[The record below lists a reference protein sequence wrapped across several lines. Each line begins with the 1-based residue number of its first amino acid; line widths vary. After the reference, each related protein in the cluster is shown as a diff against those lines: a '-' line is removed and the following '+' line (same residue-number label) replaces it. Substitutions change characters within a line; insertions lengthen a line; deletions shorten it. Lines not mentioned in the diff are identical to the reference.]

1 VFACG
6 VDVVGPANLETFM
19 ATIPPYWSLDHF
31 ALQVGDPRTEQGR
44 ALLRARSPINKVD
57 QVTKP
62 ILIGQ
67 GAHDVRVP
75 QAESDRMV
83 EALKKNGVKVTY
95 VLYPDE
101 GHGFLRPENS
111 LSFFAVTE
119 VFLGQCMGGKY
130 QPVGSSLQGS
140 SMMVPSGAQHIP
152 GLESALKAGAKRPV
166 LP

>member
-1 VFACG
+1 MAFAS
-6 VDVVGPANLETFM
+6 DA
-19 ATIPPYWSLDHF
+19 D
-31 ALQVGDPRTEQGR
+31 
-44 ALLRARSPINKVD
+44 LRARSPINKVD

-101 GHGFLRPENS
+101 GHGFMRKENS
-111 LSFFAVTE
+111 QSFFAITE
-119 VFLGQCMGGKY
+119 VFLEGCLGGRS
-130 QPVGSSLQGS
+130 QSIGDFTGSSIK
-140 SMMVPSGAQHIP
+140 VPFGANYIP
-152 GLESALKAGAKRPV
+152 GLEAALAKLSATPKN
-166 LP
+166 